1 MSTGQEQTPSL
12 KSESGNSSQSIICA
26 CVNQSDEGA
35 SGAVVV
41 VFFFASFNI
50 LHTNM
55 CNCIA
60 TIQIQNSF
68 LS

>member
-41 VFFFASFNI
+41 VFFFCF
-50 LHTNM
+50 
-55 CNCIA
+55 
-60 TIQIQNSF
+60 F
-68 LS
+68 